1 MLVYNIH
8 PVQHDLET
16 HLSSVLYPYS
26 AETLVFTCI
35 FVRGSEL
42 TEKVILMI
50 PAELPRSETHSFL
63 IRGIQ
68 IYIGQLMSVRRDVKL
83 H

>member
-8 PVQHDLET
+8 PVQRDLET

-26 AETLVFTCI
+26 AETLVLTCT

-42 TEKVILMI
+42 TEK
-50 PAELPRSETHSFL
+50 
-63 IRGIQ
+63 G
-68 IYIGQLMSVRRDVKL
+68 
-83 H
+83 